1 MNQEGE
7 NVISVEN
14 IWRYFK
20 TYKKEAG
27 LWASIKSVIKREYV
41 TKAALKG
48 VSLTVNKG
56 EILGLIGP
64 NGAGK
69 STLIKILSGV
79 LYPTSGSVQVMG
91 YEPWKDRMK
100 YTKHLG
106 VVFGQKSSLWWDIP
120 AVDSFELNKGL
131 YEISDEDYDRRLKFM
146 IDLLDA
152 EELVNKPVRQLS
164 LGERMR
170 CEIIQS
176 LLHNPKVVFFDEP
189 TIGLDTVAKE
199 KMRNFIKEIN
209 RRYGTTFIITTHDM
223 GDIEKL
229 CERVVV
235 INHGIIVYDGM
246 LKELRKKFAN
256 RKIIDCMFL
265 EPILA
270 RKFDVK
276 GCKVMKRNK
285 HQLILELDLR
295 KNKLRNVIDRI
306 MDRYGSSM
314 EDMIISDPPI
324 EEIISIIYKK

>member
-1 MNQEGE
+1 MAQEEG
-7 NVISVEN
+7 VISVKN
-14 IWRYFK
+14 IWREFK

-27 LWASIKSVIKREYV
+27 LWASIKSVINREYI

-48 VSLTVNKG
+48 INLSVNKG
-56 EILGLIGP
+56 EVLGLIGP

-69 STLIKILSGV
+69 STLIKILAGV
-79 LYPTSGSVQVMG
+79 LYPSNGSVKVIG

-131 YEISDEDYDRRLKFM
+131 YEISDEDYDRRLKLM
-146 IDLLDA
+146 VDLLDA
-152 EELVNKPVRQLS
+152 EELINKPVRQLS

-176 LLHNPKVVFFDEP
+176 LLHNPEIVFFDEP
-189 TIGLDTVAKE
+189 TIGLDVVAKE

-209 RRYGTTFIITTHDM
+209 QRYGTTFIITTHDM
-223 GDIEKL
+223 EDIEKL
-229 CERVVV
+229 CKRVVV
-235 INHGIIVYDGM
+235 INHGIIVYDGL
-246 LKELRKKFAN
+246 LKELRRKFAN
-256 RKIIDCMFL
+256 RKIIDCMFS

-270 RKFDVK
+270 RNFSVK
-276 GCKVMKRNK
+276 GCRFKERKK

-295 KNKLRNVIDRI
+295 KNKIRHVIDKI
-306 MDRYGSSM
+306 MDKYGNYL
-314 EDMIISDPPI
+314 EDMIITDPPI